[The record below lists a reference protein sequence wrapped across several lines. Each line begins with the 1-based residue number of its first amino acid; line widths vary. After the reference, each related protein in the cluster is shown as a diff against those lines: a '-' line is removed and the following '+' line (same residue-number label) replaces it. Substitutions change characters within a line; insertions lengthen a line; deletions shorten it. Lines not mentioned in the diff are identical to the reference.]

1 MVVEIWQ
8 SFRRTPLWVQIW
20 VVAILIPA
28 NILPIAFLGHP
39 GAALITVLSIGGML
53 PNLVIMALDRGVS
66 RAMSIPHLFLWIPL
80 VVILVHQL
88 ATVELAAGYAAFLA
102 VLLVIDLISLAFD
115 IPDSLRW
122 LRGDRGIA

>member
-66 RAMSIPHLFLWIPL
+66 RAMSIPHLLLWIPL
-80 VVILVHQL
+80 VVVLVHQL